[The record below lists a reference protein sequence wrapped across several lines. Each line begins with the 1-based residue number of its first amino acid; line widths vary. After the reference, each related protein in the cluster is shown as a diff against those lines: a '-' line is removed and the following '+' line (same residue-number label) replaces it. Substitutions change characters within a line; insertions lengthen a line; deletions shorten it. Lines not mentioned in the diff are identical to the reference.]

1 MVMASVTVQLSEQ
14 LLKSVKQR
22 AAKRRQ
28 PLNREVVELL
38 QSGLA
43 QLDWWEIDIDEMLQP
58 LDVMSDA
65 DLWQAAESRLSAK
78 LGLRLESLHSKR
90 QRDGLTKD
98 EREEARRLTE
108 QYERGLLIRAHA
120 AALLKT
126 RGHDV
131 SRLLTK

>member
-1 MVMASVTVQLSEQ
+1 MMASVTVQLPER
-14 LLKSVKQR
+14 LLRSVKQR
-22 AAKRRQ
+22 AAKRKQ
-28 PLNREVVELL
+28 PLHREVADLL
-38 QSGLA
+38 ESGLA

-58 LDVMSDA
+58 LDAMSDA

-78 LGLRLESLHSKR
+78 LGRRLESLHSKR

-108 QYERGLLIRAHA
+108 QYERGLLIRARA
-120 AALLKT
+120 AALLKV

>member
-14 LLKSVKQR
+14 LLKTVKQR
-22 AAKRRQ
+22 AAKRRL

-58 LDVMSDA
+58 LDAMSDA

-78 LGLRLESLHSKR
+78 LGRRLESLHSKR

-108 QYERGLLIRAHA
+108 QYERGLLIRSRA
-120 AALLKT
+120 AALLKV

>member
-38 QSGLA
+38 ESGLA

-58 LDVMSDA
+58 LDAMSDA

-78 LGLRLESLHSKR
+78 LGRRLESLHSKR

-108 QYERGLLIRAHA
+108 QYERGLLIRARA

>member
-1 MVMASVTVQLSEQ
+1 MTSVTVQLPEQ
-14 LLKSVKQR
+14 LLRSVKQR

-28 PLNREVVELL
+28 PLNRQVADLIE
-38 QSGLA
+38 SGLA

-58 LDVMSDA
+58 LEAMSDA
-65 DLWQAAESRLSAK
+65 DLWQAAESRLSVK
-78 LGLRLESLHSKR
+78 LSRRLESLHSKR
-90 QRDGLTKD
+90 QREGLTKD
-98 EREEARRLTE
+98 EREQARRLTE
-108 QYERGLLIRAHA
+108 QYERGLLIRARA

>member
-1 MVMASVTVQLSEQ
+1 MASVTVQLSEQ
-14 LLKSVKQR
+14 LLKTVKQR
-22 AAKRRQ
+22 AAKRRL

-58 LDVMSDA
+58 LDAMSDA

-78 LGLRLESLHSKR
+78 LGRRLESLHSKR

-108 QYERGLLIRAHA
+108 QYERGLLIRSRA
-120 AALLKT
+120 AALLKV